1 MKLLPRAGLPVLL
14 LLACQPVRPNI
25 FGDIV
30 SGFKKKQETVENG
43 IGKAVGVKL
52 SGLLETATAPV
63 LDNAATRF
71 SEVAKGA
78 ADRLDQ
84 SLGAENLSID
94 AIARENIGRLDTLA
108 QTRLDQVD
116 NLIDNRLRQV
126 ERDANGILDREASII
141 DNALAQENTIANN
154 ALNRVEAISD
164 KSLDRVQDIES
175 DAFNRIDSALRD
187 EVPVAASK
195 VAHEFVIAALVVAC
209 IVALFGFA
217 GISLWKN
224 LRQAGSGESTMAET
238 LKSGFSGFWRTLPQ
252 QAAVVVIPTVLI
264 AAAILGG
271 YEAYLRS
278 TQSMRVSRLE
288 KGASLLEGAGEYRL
302 AGELRRRMLA
312 VDGEHDS
319 KRKEFSYQADL
330 WLADFTQKHSV
341 SWSDLTVRLAVLESS
356 DLSESNGDL
365 RAASLYLKAATSGSL
380 DNAVTARYAQTFIE
394 GKTPSQVPFMG
405 KLVLMTR
412 IKTDLDG
419 EAPVGNR
426 INTALKE
433 TQELRTLYPKYANGH
448 ILAAAFMGMQ
458 ADALTSGANRDA
470 NKETVLR
477 KGVTDELTHAASLD
491 ADLLRIVRLAAV
503 NLPPDL
509 VKDLDENPKGA
520 DLAARLGAFA
530 STDIDPLARSILTSK
545 ALTYLAV
552 NRTILHATRRGVG
565 ERRAARAIAALQAG
579 GKPEQQAA
587 AMVSIA
593 RQFFDINGYLPAES
607 WVQSARKALAA
618 APQPDPALNQRLDSL
633 GKALEQAKISAELSA
648 VI

>member
-1 MKLLPRAGLPVLL
+1 LLPRAGLPVLL
-14 LLACQPVRPNI
+14 LLACQPVKPNI
-25 FGDIV
+25 FGDIIN
-30 SGFKKKQETVENG
+30 GFKHKQEAVENG
-43 IGKAVGVKL
+43 IGQAVGVKL
-52 SGLLETATAPV
+52 SGVLETATAPV

-84 SLGAENLSID
+84 SLKVENLSID
-94 AIARENIGRLDTLA
+94 AIAQENIGRLDVLA
-108 QTRLDQVD
+108 QTRIDQLDSLVD
-116 NLIDNRLRQV
+116 KRLQEV
-126 ERDANGILDREASII
+126 ERDANGILDREALIL

-154 ALNRVEAISD
+154 ALNRVQAISD

-175 DAFNRIDSALRD
+175 DAFNRIDSALQD

-224 LRQAGSGESTMAET
+224 LRQAGSEEATMTQT

-288 KGASLLEGAGEYRL
+288 KGASLLEAAGEYTL
-302 AGELRRRMLA
+302 AGELRRRVLV
-312 VDGEHDS
+312 VDGEHDN
-319 KRKEFSYQADL
+319 KRKEFCHQADL

-341 SWSDLTVRLAVLESS
+341 AWSDLAGRLAVLESNT
-356 DLSESNGDL
+356 LSESNADL
-365 RAASLYLKAATSGSL
+365 AAASLYLKSAAGGQWDSV
-380 DNAVTARYAQTFIE
+380 AAARYVQTFIE

-412 IKTDLDG
+412 IKADLDREG
-419 EAPVGNR
+419 PSGTR
-426 INTALKE
+426 IDAAFKQ

-448 ILAAAFMGMQ
+448 ILAAALMGMQ
-458 ADALTSGANRDA
+458 ADALASGANRDPA
-470 NKETVLR
+470 REAVLR
-477 KGVTDELTHAASLD
+477 KGVADELAHAAALD
-491 ADLLRIVRLAAV
+491 PDLLRIVRLAAV

-509 VKDLDENPKGA
+509 VKDLDENPKSAG
-520 DLAARLGAFA
+520 LAARLSAFA
-530 STDIDPLARSILTSK
+530 STDIDPLAQSILTSK

-552 NRTILHATRRGVG
+552 NRTILHAARRGVG
-565 ERRAARAIAALQAG
+565 ERRAARAIAGLQAG

-593 RQFFDINGYLPAES
+593 QQFFDINSYLPAES
-607 WVQSARKALAA
+607 WAQSARKALAG
-618 APQPDPALNQRLDSL
+618 APQPDPGLKKRLDSL